1 MKYHFYLLAYKKKIK
16 EIKYNSTF
24 IPVKRKIQIWKKVRN
39 GLVSK
44 NEENDRGEWFEIVSW
59 KSSDSIKSDLPI
71 KSEGRALKGFTSS
84 HFFSLTCESF
94 EEKSSTE
101 SFVRRWRP
109 RGDLSKSRS
118 IDPSIR
124 RLTSRIWRSRDASR
138 RISLTIDRGTQR

>member
-24 IPVKRKIQIWKKVRN
+24 IPVKRKIQIWKRLEMDSFRRMK
-39 GLVSK
+39 K
-44 NEENDRGEWFEIVSW
+44 MIEANDLKSFRGNPAILL
-59 KSSDSIKSDLPI
+59 KAICQLRAK
-71 KSEGRALKGFTSS
+71 ALKGFTSS